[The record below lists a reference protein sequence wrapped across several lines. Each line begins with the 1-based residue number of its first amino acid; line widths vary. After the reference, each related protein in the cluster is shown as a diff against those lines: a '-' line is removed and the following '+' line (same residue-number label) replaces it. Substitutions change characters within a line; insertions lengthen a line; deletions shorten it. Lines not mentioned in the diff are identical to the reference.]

1 MVRGL
6 NSESHFPKLFMR
18 TRAKRKV
25 CEAPRQGGCRL
36 INYTTYKR
44 EKEECF
50 SIVS

>member
-1 MVRGL
+1 MFRGL
-6 NSESHFPKLFMR
+6 NSGLHSPKLFMR

-25 CEAPRQGGCRL
+25 CEAPRQGGGRL
-36 INYTTYKR
+36 INYTIHKR